1 MMKRGS
7 SYFRGSLNSRG
18 SVSSV
23 DDVGGYGT
31 PDEEE
36 KEEDVTP
43 TVRAAANTTTTSSNS
58 NSNSSSNNNH
68 IINTNVNGG
77 SVRFST
83 VPDSPSR
90 GDGDTVNFGE
100 SNDNDNNNN
109 ENKNKNGS
117 IMKEDY
123 ANTTTTTTGGGGG
136 NSEISGEM
144 DTESNSNEAE
154 NENNDDH
161 HRHIHHHHHKN
172 NNNNP
177 EMENSI
183 NRKVRKIR
191 HATSRGFRVARRTLG
206 HSLPERLFRKYPRT
220 WSCCCGI
227 LLPIWILVLISLILG
242 LALGHLEYDGEVESN
257 DEAMKTLAL
266 QKAFNTANNN
276 LITSLSSICLL
287 LYRNATDTSNETN
300 ETLFEIVD
308 NAFESVR
315 DKYNSFDEFVQNS
328 HPSLRGFD
336 VVNLTN
342 FAIFIDTCGQVG
354 NKYSTDLEVKYFGDN
369 VLEAGE
375 MDTSLS
381 FSWIR
386 CANRTDIKAYNR
398 IFSPN
403 ERDLN
408 ASRPGRQAAWYTYSW
423 NEDQQRLQDLY
434 FDEYMEQN
442 NDTSIADANFEAFA
456 RSVDDATGSAK
467 CSVNVASAGTCL
479 YPQVYYCY
487 CFDPLIF
494 GSQIF

>member
-300 ETLFEIVD
+300 ETLFETSTI
-308 NAFESVR
+308 
-315 DKYNSFDEFVQNS
+315 
-328 HPSLRGFD
+328 PLMSLYKTATLRLED
-336 VVNLTN
+336 LT
-342 FAIFIDTCGQVG
+342 
-354 NKYSTDLEVKYFGDN
+354 
-369 VLEAGE
+369 
-375 MDTSLS
+375 LS
-381 FSWIR
+381 I
-386 CANRTDIKAYNR
+386 
-398 IFSPN
+398 
-403 ERDLN
+403 
-408 ASRPGRQAAWYTYSW
+408 
-423 NEDQQRLQDLY
+423 
-434 FDEYMEQN
+434 
-442 NDTSIADANFEAFA
+442 
-456 RSVDDATGSAK
+456 
-467 CSVNVASAGTCL
+467 
-479 YPQVYYCY
+479 
-487 CFDPLIF
+487 
-494 GSQIF
+494 